1 MIPTMQLTDLE
12 TVQTDR
18 VFIVLYLAANGY

>member
-12 TVQTDR
+12 TVQTEW